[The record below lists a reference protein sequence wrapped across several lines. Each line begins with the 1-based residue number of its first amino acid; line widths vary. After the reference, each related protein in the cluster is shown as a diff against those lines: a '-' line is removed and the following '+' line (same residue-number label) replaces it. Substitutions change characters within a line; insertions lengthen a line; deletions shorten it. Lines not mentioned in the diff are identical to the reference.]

1 MPYHFARHLI
11 QPPAHCAHLAPT
23 PGRGH
28 SQQLEQHKQV
38 VGQPANAKEDGIG
51 RESPTRKPFHAKATL
66 QFFDSILTGLTSLG
80 IPLDNL
86 PRGTLLDSSQSAYSA
101 GGVIAD
107 AAPWR
112 GQGRIELP
120 GHIHRMQKLPE
131 QHQASMGGELLVGG
145 LELERQNGLW
155 HHWFHLVGEE
165 WLSGWAPIS

>member
-1 MPYHFARHLI
+1 M
-11 QPPAHCAHLAPT
+11 
-23 PGRGH
+23 
-28 SQQLEQHKQV
+28 
-38 VGQPANAKEDGIG
+38 
-51 RESPTRKPFHAKATL
+51 
-66 QFFDSILTGLTSLG
+66 
-80 IPLDNL
+80 
-86 PRGTLLDSSQSAYSA
+86 
-101 GGVIAD
+101 IAD

-131 QHQASMGGELLVGG
+131 QRQAPMGGELLVGG